1 MNREDYILFDTN
13 ALIRLLEGDPLVKL
27 ILGNKRPCISIITE
41 MEIQCKPNM
50 NSSERQLLRELLD
63 QLVIFE
69 INEQIK
75 NLAIKTR
82 LSTSLKLMDSIIV
95 ATAQWI
101 NLPLVSSETK
111 FKSASLVD
119 IVLLSNRKSQ

>member
-50 NSSERQLLRELLD
+50 NSSERQLLRELLE

-119 IVLLSNRKSQ
+119 IVLLSNRKG

>member
-50 NSSERQLLRELLD
+50 NSSERQLLKQLLD

-119 IVLLSNRKSQ
+119 IILLSNRKTQ

>member
-1 MNREDYILFDTN
+1 M
-13 ALIRLLEGDPLVKL
+13 
-27 ILGNKRPCISIITE
+27 
-41 MEIQCKPNM
+41 
-50 NSSERQLLRELLD
+50 
-63 QLVIFE
+63 VIFE

-119 IVLLSNRKSQ
+119 IVLLSNRKTQ

>member
-1 MNREDYILFDTN
+1 M
-13 ALIRLLEGDPLVKL
+13 
-27 ILGNKRPCISIITE
+27 SIITE
-41 MEIQCKPNM
+41 MEIQYKPNK
-50 NSSERQLLRELLD
+50 NSSERQLLKQLLD

-119 IVLLSNRKSQ
+119 IVLLSNRKTQ

>member
-41 MEIQCKPNM
+41 MEIQCKPN
-50 NSSERQLLRELLD
+50 SSERQLLRELLE

-119 IVLLSNRKSQ
+119 IVLLSNRKAQ